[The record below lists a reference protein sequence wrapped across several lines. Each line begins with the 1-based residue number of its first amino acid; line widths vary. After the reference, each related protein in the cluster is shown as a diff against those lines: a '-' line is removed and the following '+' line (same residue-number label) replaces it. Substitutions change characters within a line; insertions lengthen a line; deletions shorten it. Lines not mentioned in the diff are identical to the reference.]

1 MQFGRLLTL
10 TVGNQSQAIQIVY
23 DERIWQKPTINA
35 TIKKTNKKEPN
46 TANISIDNLSE
57 NIRNR
62 ISSKEFNL
70 VKLDVGWYGEELRT
84 IFVGSIDKHDHIR
97 EAESATT
104 TTVLECGDGSIQYSE
119 SYSKKTLQKGMTDN
133 QIVQEIIKDMPE
145 ITKGAM
151 EFPKD
156 RVLPRGKTLMG
167 SSRDELTRIADR
179 NGCDW
184 SIQDGQLVFVPKNK
198 VLPDSYGYQLSQDT
212 GMVGSPQKQSDGGLS
227 VRTFLNTSIYVNSLV
242 RVKSMINDY
251 NGDYKV
257 TDIEFKLST
266 VGQDWHQLNGLVG
279 GNFQVIEKS

>member
-1 MQFGRLLTL
+1 M
-10 TVGNQSQAIQIVY
+10 Y
-23 DERIWQKPTINA
+23 DERIEQKPTINA

-198 VLPDSYGYQLSQDT
+198 VLPDSYGYLLSQDS
-212 GMVGSPQKQSDGGLS
+212 GMVGSPQKQGDGGLS
-227 VRTFLNTSIYVNSLV
+227 VRTFLNTSIYVNNLV

>member
-23 DERIWQKPTINA
+23 DERIGEKPTINA

-104 TTVLECGDGSIQYSE
+104 TTVLECGDGSIQYRE
-119 SYSKKTLQKGMTDN
+119 SYSKKNLQKGMTDN

-198 VLPDSYGYQLSQDT
+198 VLPDSYGYLLSQDR
-212 GMVGSPQKQSDGGLS
+212 GMVGSPQKQGDGGLS

>member
-10 TVGNQSQAIQIVY
+10 TVGNQSQAIQTVY
-23 DERIWQKPTINA
+23 DERIGEKPTINA

-70 VKLDVGWYGEELRT
+70 VKLHVGWYGEELRT

-198 VLPDSYGYQLSQDT
+198 VLPDLYGYLLSQDS
-212 GMVGSPQKQSDGGLS
+212 GMVGSPQKQGDGGLS

-266 VGQDWHQLNGLVG
+266 VGKKKKKKKGLDG
-279 GNFQVIEKS
+279 SNFKLIEK

>member
-23 DERIWQKPTINA
+23 DERIGEKPTINA

-104 TTVLECGDGSIQYSE
+104 ALAASNVFFML
-119 SYSKKTLQKGMTDN
+119 
-133 QIVQEIIKDMPE
+133 MP
-145 ITKGAM
+145 
-151 EFPKD
+151 
-156 RVLPRGKTLMG
+156 L
-167 SSRDELTRIADR
+167 
-179 NGCDW
+179 
-184 SIQDGQLVFVPKNK
+184 
-198 VLPDSYGYQLSQDT
+198 
-212 GMVGSPQKQSDGGLS
+212 
-227 VRTFLNTSIYVNSLV
+227 
-242 RVKSMINDY
+242 
-251 NGDYKV
+251 
-257 TDIEFKLST
+257 FKLS
-266 VGQDWHQLNGLVG
+266 QKALRKLP
-279 GNFQVIEKS
+279 KRC

>member
-23 DERIWQKPTINA
+23 DERIGEKPTINA

-198 VLPDSYGYQLSQDT
+198 VLPDSYGYLLSQDG
-212 GMVGSPQKQSDGGLS
+212 GMVGSPQKQGDGGLS